1 MSSLLTMR
9 KREPF
14 CYMWQWL
21 SGKEFVYQG
30 DARGAGLILGL
41 GRYPGV
47 ENGNPLQYSCMENSI
62 DRRALWAT
70 VHGVT
75 KSWTWL
81 STHTHII
88 SLKVKAPLLLPH
100 FSMWRDFNQSRDSYI
115 LWQGWGW
122 GSLRKSG
129 KAYGPLHRI
138 MFLNVYNMIF
148 RGMKEINYS

>member
-75 KSWTWL
+75 KSWT
-81 STHTHII
+81 
-88 SLKVKAPLLLPH
+88 
-100 FSMWRDFNQSRDSYI
+100 
-115 LWQGWGW
+115 
-122 GSLRKSG
+122 
-129 KAYGPLHRI
+129 
-138 MFLNVYNMIF
+138 
-148 RGMKEINYS
+148 